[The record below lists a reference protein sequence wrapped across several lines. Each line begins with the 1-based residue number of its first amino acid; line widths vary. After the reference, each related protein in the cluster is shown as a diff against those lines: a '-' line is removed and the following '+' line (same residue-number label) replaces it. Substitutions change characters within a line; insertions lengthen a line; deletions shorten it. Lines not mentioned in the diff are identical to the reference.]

1 VVWVVWWLGTSVSE
15 EPAAFFFRVEDV
27 LGMEEDNMCYRKV
40 SVGTGLLVEQCQC
53 VVLTADW
60 Q

>member
-1 VVWVVWWLGTSVSE
+1 MIWWLGTSVSE
-15 EPAAFFFRVEDV
+15 EPAAFCRVEDV
-27 LGMEEDNMCYRKV
+27 LRMEEDNMYYRKV

-53 VVLTADW
+53 VVLTGDR

>member
-1 VVWVVWWLGTSVSE
+1 MVWWLGASVSE

-27 LGMEEDNMCYRKV
+27 LGMEEDNMYCRNV

-53 VVLTADW
+53 VILTGDR